1 MAFFKD
7 GFQKLV
13 GAVKGDDSR
22 GRSSGY
28 CGQLSAERVRL
39 SSGCWLGPGAIHPP
53 TLASWYL
60 GYCRIL
66 YPRGSK
72 LIYSCNQSVAI
83 YLTDVGMQFLVF
95 RRS

>member
-22 GRSSGY
+22 GPTKSSGY
-28 CGQLSAERVRL
+28 SGQLSAERVRL

-60 GYCRIL
+60 GCSCAIL
-66 YPRGSK
+66 YPKRIK
-72 LIYSCNQSVAI
+72 VDL
-83 YLTDVGMQFLVF
+83 
-95 RRS
+95 